1 MLLTE
6 IKYMSATQD
15 ILGAVLSLRE
25 EEQFLLVEQLLD
37 RLSPESDGLA
47 DDDLTAE
54 LERRKADFEQGTAG
68 EIPWSMLREEH

>member
-1 MLLTE
+1 
-6 IKYMSATQD
+6 
-15 ILGAVLSLRE
+15 LRE

-54 LERRKADFEQGTAG
+54 LERRKADFEQGTAR
-68 EIPWSMLREEH
+68 EIP

>member
-1 MLLTE
+1 
-6 IKYMSATQD
+6 MSATQD

-47 DDDLTAE
+47 DDDLAAE
-54 LERRKADFEQGTAG
+54 LERRRADFEHGTAG